1 VIKEQERTWRK
12 KKMPEIPETTLEDIE
27 KLKKRVQHLELEVAK
42 LKMKMSGKKWL

>member
-1 VIKEQERTWRK
+1 MSESPQTA
-12 KKMPEIPETTLEDIE
+12 LEDIE

>member
-1 VIKEQERTWRK
+1 MSKKEQKWR
-12 KKMPEIPETTLEDIE
+12 KKMPELPESALEDIE